1 MLLKFLVKKINE
13 LNYLLYYYYLFYV
26 NSVLVEKVKEFSMKN
41 HILTSFGKNKQLLYD
56 LINVLGKEY
65 YGLIS
70 FA

>member
-13 LNYLLYYYYLFYV
+13 LNYLLYYYYLFYA